1 MLLVIEKERLLTYG
15 VDSPGQSRGISPLQG
30 GLTTGVCWVVDQG
43 LVVVLLVEILN
54 SSLISQRRSFRPLPG
69 EGTLSPSPQHTLFQ
83 LGILSVHLL
92 KMSLLYNISMAEKN
106 QTIEIW
112 GEGFQFLK
120 SSRWEVG
127 KKSLRT
133 KQDQRAKRQLKTS
146 KNRHI
151 SKKNKDSFQ
160 FSYQLVF
167 PKNKTASPFFAT
179 FLKRLFPTNPLKS
192 SKLRHENLCSGRL
205 AEALG

>member
-1 MLLVIEKERLLTYG
+1 MVLGMVETGLERG
-15 VDSPGQSRGISPLQG
+15 NWGSSG
-30 GLTTGVCWVVDQG
+30 GFDYRCLWGRWWGFGRCIACG
-43 LVVVLLVEILN
+43 FLN

-69 EGTLSPSPQHTLFQ
+69 EGTLCPTPQHTLFQ
-83 LGILSVHLL
+83 LGILIVHWL
-92 KMSLLYNISMAEKN
+92 KKSLLYNISMAEKN

-133 KQDQRAKRQLKTS
+133 KQDQQAKRQLKTS

-151 SKKNKDSFQ
+151 STKKTKI
-160 FSYQLVF
+160 FS
-167 PKNKTASPFFAT
+167 N
-179 FLKRLFPTNPLKS
+179 FPTS
-192 SKLRHENLCSGRL
+192 WCFQRTKLHLLFLQLSEKASFSNQPVF
-205 AEALG
+205 